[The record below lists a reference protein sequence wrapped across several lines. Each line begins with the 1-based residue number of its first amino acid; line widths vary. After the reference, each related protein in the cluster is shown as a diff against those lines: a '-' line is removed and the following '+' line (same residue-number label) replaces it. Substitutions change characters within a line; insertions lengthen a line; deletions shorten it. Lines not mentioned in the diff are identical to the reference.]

1 MKKLLLVFS
10 ILTLASCS
18 RNENLKVVTLHDLSK
33 NAERITIPLDSIV
46 TSTEVIELDN
56 SEKAPIIGVI
66 SDLYESYQ
74 SYYIVSDEKNVY
86 EYDKTGKFIRQIGT
100 QGRGPGEY
108 LFVKKIFVNE
118 KDSSVNLFDFPSQ
131 KLLKYD
137 REGNFLSS
145 FKPDFKDTLLYLKS
159 FFPYRDSLLF
169 YTSNNSSRMDLF
181 LFNDSVGGMDVI
193 SKKERNVLPGEL
205 ILSNVYIFGDKQN
218 PFIYNYFHD
227 TIFILKNKKLVPTIL
242 ARMGSMRTD
251 YEDLFLEK
259 WGNSAKSEFGMRNI
273 IQGGDLILFFYT
285 ISINK
290 ERVSTRFLSLYNV
303 ASGNY
308 TQNVRIK
315 DTKDSLLTIGSR
327 DLVFQGSSTKDI
339 LVIKGQPE
347 SDKNPV
353 IIKFRMK

>member
-169 YTSNNSSRMDLF
+169 YASNNSSRMDLF
-181 LFNDSVGGMDVI
+181 LFNDSVGDMDVI
-193 SKKERNVLPGEL
+193 SKKERNMLPGEL
-205 ILSNVYIFGDKQN
+205 ILGNVFIFGDKQN

-227 TIFILKNKKLVPTIL
+227 TIFILKNKKMVPTIL

-290 ERVSTRFLSLYNV
+290 ERAQTKFLSLYNV

-327 DLVFQGSSTKDI
+327 DLIFQGSFTEDI
-339 LVIKGQPE
+339 LVIKGQAE
-347 SDKNPV
+347 SDKNPI

>member
-10 ILTLASCS
+10 ILILASCS
-18 RNENLKVVTLHDLSK
+18 RNENLKVITLHDLSK
-33 NAERITIPLDSIV
+33 KADCITIPLDSIV
-46 TSTEVIELDN
+46 SSTEVIELDN

-86 EYDKTGKFIRQIGT
+86 EYEKTGKFVRQIGT
-100 QGRGPGEY
+100 QGRGPGEF

-169 YTSNNSSRMDLF
+169 YTSNNSSGMDLF
-181 LFNDSVGGMDVI
+181 LYNYSLDNPVLL
-193 SKKERNVLPGEL
+193 SKIDREMQPGEL
-205 ILSNVYIFGDKQN
+205 IIGNVFIFGDRQN
-218 PFIYNYFHD
+218 PYIYNYFND
-227 TIFILKNKKLVPTIL
+227 TLFRLRNKKLNPEFLIQTNKMTL
-242 ARMGSMRTD
+242 NFEELSM
-251 YEDLFLEK
+251 ENMQALE
-259 WGNSAKSEFGMRNI
+259 GNKLYMRNI
-273 IQGGDLILFFYT
+273 VQGGDFIFFFYQVNNAQEKVRN
-285 ISINK
+285 S
-290 ERVSTRFLSLYNV
+290 FLSLYNIE
-303 ASGNY
+303 SGSYN
-308 TQNVRIK
+308 QNVKIK
-315 DTKDSLLTIGSR
+315 DKKDSLLTLGSR

-339 LVIKGQPE
+339 LVIKGQTE
-347 SDKNPV
+347 SDKNPL